1 MSLGEKCSL
10 VSYDSPC
17 GDSGTC
23 HLQSRRPVH
32 SSGPTVPRQI
42 TCSCGDHLPMDNCT
56 NVSSK
61 TVTNVKTIHLVPE
74 PGMVAVIDHISVTP
88 DKCPADTL
96 VAAVSYWCQGK
107 PAGCSVEEQLWRSAM
122 PECQESSL
130 NISMRWHYEDDYNS
144 REIPCPS
151 YGHGALE
158 KKFSKFTGEKEW
170 KIDLFIFSSSR
181 EYLLHQDCSER
192 VLGRSSSAVLGL
204 GGRAL
209 FPSSVQ

>member
-1 MSLGEKCSL
+1 
-10 VSYDSPC
+10 
-17 GDSGTC
+17 
-23 HLQSRRPVH
+23 
-32 SSGPTVPRQI
+32 
-42 TCSCGDHLPMDNCT
+42 MDNCT

-74 PGMVAVIDHISVTP
+74 TGMVAVIDHISVTP
-88 DKCPADTL
+88 DKCQADTL

-158 KKFSKFTGEKEW
+158 KKFSKFTGKKEW
-170 KIDLFIFSSSR
+170 KIYLFIFSSSR
-181 EYLLHQDCSER
+181 EHLLHQDCSER